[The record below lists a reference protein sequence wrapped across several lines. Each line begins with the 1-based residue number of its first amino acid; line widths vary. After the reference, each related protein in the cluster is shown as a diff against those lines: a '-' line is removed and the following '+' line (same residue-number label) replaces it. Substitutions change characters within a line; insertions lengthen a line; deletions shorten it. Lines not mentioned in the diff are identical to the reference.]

1 MNEENLPLFQPY
13 VFNNGVTIKN
23 RLVVAPL
30 TIYDSGS
37 NGELTAS
44 ARRFWQNRFA
54 GFGTFIM
61 PFTNVDP
68 SGIGFESPDAFND
81 NQLPTLREY
90 VKIAHGQGAKIIMQ
104 LGHAGYK
111 ARPDMT
117 RGFQVVAPD
126 GTVRRRAHTLNEG
139 QIQRLITAFAN
150 ATRLGI
156 LAGMD
161 GVEIQGAN
169 GWLVEQF
176 FSPATNHRLD
186 HWGGSFE
193 KRLNFLMAIIDAVDQ
208 VRQRYHRPDFIIGY
222 RFSPERPRDGFSMR
236 DSFALI
242 DALVQKPLQY
252 LHVSLLNFYSRPR
265 RGASR
270 QRTRMQLFH
279 QRLAGKL
286 PLIGVGS
293 LYTGKQIREAYQTG
307 WAEFI
312 ALGRAVML
320 NPELIQLIQTG
331 HDEAIET
338 TFDWR
343 HADRYRYTPAMLQAK
358 RENLDLAYRTPHR
371 LKGRSL
377 R

>member
-1 MNEENLPLFQPY
+1 MMNEKYLPLFQSY
-13 VFNNGVTIKN
+13 DLNNGVTIKN

-44 ARRFWQNRFA
+44 ARRFWQDRFN
-54 GFGTFIM
+54 GFGLFIM

-68 SGIGFESPDAFND
+68 SGIGFESPNAFSD

-90 VKIAHGQGAKIIMQ
+90 VKLAHQQGAKIIMQ

-111 ARPDMT
+111 ARPEMT
-117 RGFQVVAPD
+117 RGFKVLAPD
-126 GTVRRRAHTLNEG
+126 GTMRRRAQTMNEG
-139 QIQRLITAFAN
+139 QIQKMITAFAN
-150 ATRLGI
+150 AARLGI
-156 LAGMD
+156 KAGMD
-161 GVEIQGAN
+161 GVEIQGSN

-176 FSPATNHRLD
+176 FSSATNHRED
-186 HWGGSFE
+186 HWGGSFQ
-193 KRLNFLMAIIDAVDQ
+193 KRLNFLLAIIDAIDQ
-208 VRQRYHRPDFIIGY
+208 VRQRYQRPDFILGY
-222 RFSPERPRDGFSMR
+222 RFSPERPREGFTMR
-236 DSFALI
+236 ESLALI

-265 RGASR
+265 RGADR
-270 QRTRMQLFH
+270 QQTRLQIFH
-279 QRLAGKL
+279 QRIAGKL

-293 LYTGKQIREAYQTG
+293 LYTGDQILRAYQTG
-307 WAEFI
+307 WSEFV

-320 NPELIQLIQTG
+320 NPDLVQLIKTG

-338 TFDWR
+338 TFNWQ
-343 HADRYRYTPAMLQAK
+343 HVDRYRYTPAMLQAK
-358 RENLDLAYRTPHR
+358 REKLDLAYRTPHR
-371 LKGRSL
+371 VPKR

>member
-1 MNEENLPLFQPY
+1 MSEENLPLFQPY
-13 VFNNGVTIKN
+13 VLNNGVTIKN

-242 DALVQKPLQY
+242 DALAQKPLQY

-293 LYTGKQIREAYQTG
+293 LYTGQQIRGAYQTG

-320 NPELIQLIQTG
+320 NPDLIQLIQTG
-331 HDEAIET
+331 HDAAIET

-371 LKGRSL
+371 LKGRSS

>member
-1 MNEENLPLFQPY
+1 MMNDKYLPLFQSY
-13 VFNNGVTIKN
+13 DLNNGVTIKN

-44 ARRFWQNRFA
+44 ARRFWQDRFN
-54 GFGTFIM
+54 GFGLFIM

-68 SGIGFESPDAFND
+68 SGIGFESPNAFSD

-90 VKIAHGQGAKIIMQ
+90 VKLAHQQGAKIIMQ

-111 ARPDMT
+111 ARPEMT
-117 RGFQVVAPD
+117 RGFKVLAPD
-126 GTVRRRAHTLNEG
+126 GTMRRRAQTMNEG
-139 QIQRLITAFAN
+139 QIQKMITAFAN
-150 ATRLGI
+150 AARLGI
-156 LAGMD
+156 KAGMD
-161 GVEIQGAN
+161 GVEIQGSN

-176 FSPATNHRLD
+176 FSPATNHRED
-186 HWGGSFE
+186 HWGGSFQ
-193 KRLNFLMAIIDAVDQ
+193 KRLNFLLAIIDAIDQ
-208 VRQRYHRPDFIIGY
+208 VRQRYQRPDFILGY
-222 RFSPERPRDGFSMR
+222 RFSPERPREGFTMQESL
-236 DSFALI
+236 ALI

-265 RGASR
+265 RGADR
-270 QRTRMQLFH
+270 QQTRLQIFH
-279 QRLAGKL
+279 QRIAGKL

-293 LYTGKQIREAYQTG
+293 LYTGDQILRAYQTG
-307 WAEFI
+307 WSEFV

-320 NPELIQLIQTG
+320 NPDLVQLIKTG

-338 TFDWR
+338 TFNWQ
-343 HADRYRYTPAMLQAK
+343 HVDRYRYTPAMLQAK
-358 RENLDLAYRTPHR
+358 REKLDLAYRTPHR
-371 LKGRSL
+371 VPKR

>member
-126 GTVRRRAHTLNEG
+126 GTSRRAHTLNEG

-270 QRTRMQLFH
+270 KRTRMQLFH

-293 LYTGKQIREAYQTG
+293 LYTGKQIRGAYQTG

-371 LKGRSL
+371 VKGRSL

>member
-1 MNEENLPLFQPY
+1 MNDKYLPLFQSY
-13 VFNNGVTIKN
+13 DLNNGVTIKN

-44 ARRFWQNRFA
+44 ARRFWQDRFN
-54 GFGTFIM
+54 GFGLFIM

-68 SGIGFESPDAFND
+68 SGIGFESPNAFSD

-90 VKIAHGQGAKIIMQ
+90 VKLAHQQGAKIIMQ

-111 ARPDMT
+111 ARPEMT
-117 RGFQVVAPD
+117 RGFKVLAPD
-126 GTVRRRAHTLNEG
+126 GTMRRRAQTMNEG
-139 QIQRLITAFAN
+139 QIQKMITAFAN
-150 ATRLGI
+150 AARLGI
-156 LAGMD
+156 KAGMD
-161 GVEIQGAN
+161 GVEIQGSN

-176 FSPATNHRLD
+176 FSPAANHRED
-186 HWGGSFE
+186 HWGGSFQ
-193 KRLNFLMAIIDAVDQ
+193 KRLNFLLAIIDAIDQ
-208 VRQRYHRPDFIIGY
+208 VRQRYQRSDFILGY
-222 RFSPERPRDGFSMR
+222 RFSPERPREGFTMR
-236 DSFALI
+236 ESLALI

-265 RGASR
+265 RGADR
-270 QRTRMQLFH
+270 QQTRLQIFH
-279 QRLAGKL
+279 QRIAGKL

-293 LYTGKQIREAYQTG
+293 LYTGDQILRAYQTG
-307 WAEFI
+307 WSEFV

-320 NPELIQLIQTG
+320 NPDLVQLIKTG

-338 TFDWR
+338 TFNWQ
-343 HADRYRYTPAMLQAK
+343 HVDRYRYTPAMLQAK
-358 RENLDLAYRTPHR
+358 REKLDLAYRTPHR
-371 LKGRSL
+371 VPKR

>member
-13 VFNNGVTIKN
+13 VLNNGVTIKN

-242 DALVQKPLQY
+242 DALAQKPLQY

-293 LYTGKQIREAYQTG
+293 LYTGQQIRGAYQTG

-320 NPELIQLIQTG
+320 NPDLIQLIQTG
-331 HDEAIET
+331 NDAAIET

-371 LKGRSL
+371 LKGRSF